1 MAYGHPVEP
10 PAGYLSLCIRSPVD
24 CAQTNT
30 VEAHQQMVRSA
41 REAAQLQWR
50 RRIDEVLRRT
60 VTQEPQARETRV
72 STPGASVAL
81 MDTVAGPA
89 GGQVRDQAHFQAPS
103 PAPIPTAVDDRVDIV
118 QDEIA
123 SRTSS
128 GARPSIA
135 PLALTAEAWA
145 QLTQVNS
152 LVNARIRPVPAKA
165 AFGADDMWVA
175 PISSGLKAVGD
186 CKEYVLQK
194 RRDLIA
200 AGVPA
205 SVLTIATATTRWGEL
220 HAVLL
225 VATDRGDLVLDNL
238 TPEIRRWDQSAYV
251 WRSRQS
257 AEDPLLWLA
266 VRDPLR
272 EPVLPT
278 PRMESAAAVELAA
291 GATTTSGSDMGASAD
306 DGGEFH

>member
-1 MAYGHPVEP
+1 MFGLASVSKCRLIAVVILAMPLMGCASTTIGARQPLFSSPVHASNMAYGHPVEP

-128 GARPSIA
+128 ERAR
-135 PLALTAEAWA
+135 AL
-145 QLTQVNS
+145 
-152 LVNARIRPVPAKA
+152 RP
-165 AFGADDMWVA
+165 
-175 PISSGLKAVGD
+175 
-186 CKEYVLQK
+186 
-194 RRDLIA
+194 
-200 AGVPA
+200 
-205 SVLTIATATTRWGEL
+205 
-220 HAVLL
+220 
-225 VATDRGDLVLDNL
+225 
-238 TPEIRRWDQSAYV
+238 
-251 WRSRQS
+251 
-257 AEDPLLWLA
+257 WL
-266 VRDPLR
+266 
-272 EPVLPT
+272 
-278 PRMESAAAVELAA
+278 
-291 GATTTSGSDMGASAD
+291 
-306 DGGEFH
+306 